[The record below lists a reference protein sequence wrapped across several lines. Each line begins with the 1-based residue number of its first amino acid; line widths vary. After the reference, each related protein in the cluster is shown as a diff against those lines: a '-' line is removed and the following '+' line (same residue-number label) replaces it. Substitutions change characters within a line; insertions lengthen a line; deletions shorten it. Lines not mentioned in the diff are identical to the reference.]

1 MQGMLSCSS
10 SRPALQPAVLSQQG
24 GKLRHGLAKSL
35 TASHQR
41 IVRLPRSRARYQAV
55 RADSGAANDGLGPLQ
70 SIANWWK
77 NITGQGTPELELCQI
92 SYEQGLLAKISYTDG
107 RFHALK
113 AYCTSQVR
121 LRGMLQALTQTKLPR
136 P

>member
-10 SRPALQPAVLSQQG
+10 SQPALQPAVLSQQG

-35 TASHQR
+35 TGSHQR
-41 IVRLPRSRARYQAV
+41 VVRLPRSRARYQAI
-55 RADSGAANDGLGPLQ
+55 RADSGATNDGLRPLQ

-77 NITGQGTPELELCQI
+77 NITGQGTSKLQLCQI
-92 SYEQGLLAKISYTDG
+92 FYEQDLLPKINCTDG
-107 RFHALK
+107 RFDALK